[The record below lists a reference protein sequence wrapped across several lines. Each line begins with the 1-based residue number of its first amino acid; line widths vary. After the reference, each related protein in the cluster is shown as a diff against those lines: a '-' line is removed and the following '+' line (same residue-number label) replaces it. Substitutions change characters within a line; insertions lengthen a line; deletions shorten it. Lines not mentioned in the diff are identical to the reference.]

1 MCEKSIRNKMKN
13 NTLAFCDDKFNE
25 LSSDFLATKIKR
37 LTIEKNDYIN
47 IALSGGSTPIPI
59 LNLLKREKIE
69 WSKIRFFMV
78 DERCVPLK
86 NDSSNYS
93 NISKIFFKDIS
104 SQNFSMVKENFSY
117 QLLAENYEQK
127 LEKLPI
133 TENGF
138 PQFDLIL
145 LGMGED
151 GHTASLFPNTTALL
165 ENKKWVVLNEVP
177 QLKTERITL
186 TYPVILNAKEIIVL
200 VKGNRKKEIINQI
213 YQEGINCYP
222 MERIAREHSNL
233 TWVIEE

>member
-1 MCEKSIRNKMKN
+1 MYAKYIRKGMKN
-13 NTLAFCDDKFNE
+13 NILNFCSEEFSE
-25 LSSDFLATKIKR
+25 LSSDFLSKKIKH
-37 LTIEKNDYIN
+37 LIAKKNTYIN

-59 LNLLKREKIE
+59 LNFLKKEEIT
-69 WSKIRFFMV
+69 WSRIRFFMV
-78 DERCVPLK
+78 DERCVPL
-86 NDSSNYS
+86 NDTLSNYS
-93 NISKIFFKDIS
+93 SISKIFFKDIN

-117 QLLAENYEQK
+117 QLLAENYELE

-165 ENKKWVVLNEVP
+165 EDKKWVVLNEVP

-200 VKGNRKKEIINQI
+200 VKGNRKKEIVEEIYKEEINF
-213 YQEGINCYP
+213 YP
-222 MERIAREHSNL
+222 IQKIARSHKNL
-233 TWVIEE
+233 TWIIGE